1 MMLPRIPSNAV
12 ARMLIIVGIAVVIIL
27 LIDSVFKTSI

>member
-12 ARMLIIVGIAVVIIL
+12 ARMLIIVGIAVVIIFIIDL
-27 LIDSVFKTSI
+27 LK